1 MLTQEIEI
9 VLIEDSASDA
19 EMTIR
24 ALAKNNLANKLLH
37 LKNGAAALDF
47 FFAEG
52 EYAGRQ
58 TDNIPNVVLLDL
70 KMPKVGGIEV
80 LRRIKS
86 DVRTKK
92 IPVVILSSSR
102 EDPDIQ
108 ECYRLGAN
116 GYVVKPVEFDAFH
129 KAICDLGLYWMIVNE
144 SP

>member
-1 MLTQEIEI
+1 MLPKEIEI
-9 VLIEDSASDA
+9 ILIEDSASDA

-24 ALAKNNLANKLLH
+24 ALTKNNLANKLLH
-37 LKNGAAALDF
+37 FKDGAAALDF

-52 EYAGRQ
+52 EFEGMQ
-58 TDNIPNVVLLDL
+58 VGNMPNVVLLDL

-80 LRRIKS
+80 LRRMKS
-86 DVRTKK
+86 DMRTKK

-116 GYVVKPVEFDAFH
+116 GYVVKPVEFDGFH
-129 KAICDLGLYWMIVNE
+129 KAVCDLGLYWMLVNE
-144 SP
+144 AP